1 MEHTDN
7 TETNQTEQSSISGPE
22 KDNAALMG
30 DSHNDSEIVSDE
42 TPPQQQDYETAG
54 EDVEE
59 WDLHPRFP
67 TEEDLLYPGQEM
79 LELEQEYLDDEKQ
92 EESLWQARTGLDN
105 ETLCGAIETVIF
117 MSDKPVPINKI
128 KSLIDEDMPLRVIH
142 QAITRLQEEYESR
155 HHGLRLVEVA
165 EGYQFRTKAT
175 YSKYVQDLFK
185 VNSLV
190 LSPTALEVL
199 AIIAYKQPVA
209 KTEVDKIRGVDSGH
223 IVRGLIDKRLVKVV
237 GRSDE
242 MGRPVLYGTTPEFLE
257 VFNLANLD
265 ELPPEH
271 ELEESIE
278 NNVGK
283 ISDIKTIV
291 HDGDKERFVFDDI
304 DELDELASSIKS
316 IAADTDFT
324 SALKTQ
330 EKNKLKGSS
339 EEESSDAPKTA
350 FDILEDYVSRQMI
363 VNANSEAGE
372 SEMMTTS
379 ADPQIIHDLTAGPF
393 NTPEEIEEEEDFQMI
408 DLDTGLPIEEE
419 EFEVEVDFDLEA
431 SNEEEA
437 NDLSS
442 EASSEESDEIVGV
455 DLLNENEEEA
465 AELAKALDDAFERL
479 TGEKLEEPDD
489 ELALKDGSLDEK
501 EDELLEMAERIS
513 EEAKDL
519 DLDLDFL
526 MENQDVSASGDTT
539 EGENTTDL

>member
-1 MEHTDN
+1 MEHTTEN
-7 TETNQTEQSSISGPE
+7 EETNNEMIQS
-22 KDNAALMG
+22 DAALMG
-30 DSHNDSEIVSDE
+30 DSLVDTQSENEEINE
-42 TPPQQQDYETAG
+42 APQQQQDIEAMD
-54 EDVEE
+54 EAPEE
-59 WDLHPRFP
+59 WELHPSFP
-67 TEEDLLYPGQEM
+67 SEEDLLYPGQEM
-79 LELEQEYLDDEKQ
+79 LEMELDYLDDEKQ
-92 EESLWQARTGLDN
+92 EDKLWQARTGLDF

-117 MSDKPVPINKI
+117 MSDKPVAINKI
-128 KSLIDEDMPLRVIH
+128 KALIDEDMPLRVIH
-142 QAITRLQEEYESR
+142 ESITRLQEEYESR

-257 VFNLANLD
+257 VFNLANVD

-271 ELEESIE
+271 ELEEQIE

-291 HDGDKERFVFDDI
+291 HDGDKERFVFDEI
-304 DELDELASSIKS
+304 DELDDLAASIKE

-330 EKNKLKGSS
+330 EKNKLQGK
-339 EEESSDAPKTA
+339 EEEGATPRTA
-350 FDILEDYVSRQMI
+350 FDILEDYVSRQQI
-363 VNANSEAGE
+363 INVNNEAGG

-379 ADPQIIHDLTAGPF
+379 ADPRVISDLLAGPF
-393 NTPEEIEEEEDFQMI
+393 NTPEEEEEEDFQMI
-408 DLDTGLPIEEE
+408 DLETGLPIEEE
-419 EFEVEVDFDLEA
+419 DRDEGEV
-431 SNEEEA
+431 
-437 NDLSS
+437 
-442 EASSEESDEIVGV
+442 VGE
-455 DLLNENEEEA
+455 DLLKENDEEA
-465 AELAKALDDAFERL
+465 AELARALDEAFERL
-479 TGEKLEEPDD
+479 TGDSLEG
-489 ELALKDGSLDEK
+489 ELGLREDNLDEK
-501 EDELLEMAERIS
+501 EDELFRKAEQIS
-513 EEAKDL
+513 EEARDL
-519 DLDLDFL
+519 DIDLDFL
-526 MENQDVSASGDTT
+526 VDNQDLSDDSSEKTT
-539 EGENTTDL
+539 E